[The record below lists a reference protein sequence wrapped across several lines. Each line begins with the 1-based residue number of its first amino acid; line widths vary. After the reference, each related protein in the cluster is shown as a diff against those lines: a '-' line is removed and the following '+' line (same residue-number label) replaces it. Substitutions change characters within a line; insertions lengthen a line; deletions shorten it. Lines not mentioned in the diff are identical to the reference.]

1 MRVWQ
6 AHASRA
12 DVLAFSP
19 DGRALVSGAERDIAA
34 RPRSES
40 SLALW
45 EAHGGGKLGDVAP
58 PVWLQPPGSDG
69 PPRPVC
75 VAFSP
80 DSRFLAVGYSH
91 SYSQQAGQLGIA
103 QWDGGLGEWVFGDLV
118 EESLTA
124 VAFAPT
130 PRGDPAA
137 TPDLWLAH
145 ANQLRRLRDWA
156 SPRLD
161 TLDLTRMVDRRKK
174 PRASRVVVSSAG
186 EWVASNGRHGAAVWD
201 GNGTAKFACGH
212 PSKSPHNG
220 PLAFAPDSG
229 TLALAHGT
237 KVTLWEFATERPP
250 LLLVG
255 HKQAVWGVGFS
266 PDGRLVR
273 TVSGDGTHRVFDRAT
288 GRQVRALDFGLGGLM
303 AMALSPDGLTMAAGT
318 ADGRIAVWDVD
329 D

>member
-1 MRVWQ
+1 MRIWQ

-19 DGRALVSGAERDIAA
+19 DGRVLVSGAGRDIAA

-40 SLALW
+40 SLAVWDAL
-45 EAHGGGKLGDVAP
+45 GGKLGEVAP

-75 VAFSP
+75 AAFSP
-80 DSRFLAVGYSH
+80 DSHFLAVGYSH
-91 SYSQQAGQLGIA
+91 SYSQHAGQLGIA
-103 QWDGGLGEWVFGDLV
+103 HWYGRPGEWVFGDLI
-118 EESLTA
+118 EEFLTA
-124 VAFAPT
+124 VAFSPT
-130 PRGDPAA
+130 PSGDPDAA
-137 TPDLWLAH
+137 PDLWLAH

-161 TLDLTRMVDRRKK
+161 TLTLTRTVDRRKK
-174 PRASRVVVSSAG
+174 PRASRVAVSPTG

-201 GNGTAKFACGH
+201 GNGTAKFARSH
-212 PSKSPHNG
+212 TAKSPHNG

-237 KVTLWEFATERPP
+237 KVTLWEFATDRPP
-250 LLLVG
+250 LELVA
-255 HKQAVWGVGFS
+255 HKQPVWGVAFS
-266 PDGRLVR
+266 ASGELVH
-273 TVSGDGTHRVFDRAT
+273 TAGKDGTHRVFDRAT
-288 GRQVRALDFGLGGLM
+288 GRQVRAMDFCLGGLM
-303 AMALSPDGLTMAAGT
+303 AMALAPDGLTMAAGT
-318 ADGRIAVWDVD
+318 AGGRLVVWEID